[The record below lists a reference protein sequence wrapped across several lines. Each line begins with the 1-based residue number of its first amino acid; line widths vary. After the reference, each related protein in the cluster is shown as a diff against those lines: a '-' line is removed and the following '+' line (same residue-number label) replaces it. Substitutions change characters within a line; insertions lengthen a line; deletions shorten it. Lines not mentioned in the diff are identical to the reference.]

1 LRVGTEELAEIRF
14 PATSGSP
21 SRLAHPCRRRRFG
34 RLLSHLRGLLRFH
47 QAGKR
52 YLRQFLITLPVS
64 ATTELA
70 VRQFSQK
77 PKWLA
82 AI

>member
-21 SRLAHPCRRRRFG
+21 SRLAHRWGRRFE
-34 RLLSHLRGLLRFH
+34 RLLPRLRGLLRFH
-47 QAGKR
+47 QAAKR
-52 YLRQFLITLPVS
+52 YLRQFLIALPVS

-77 PKWLA
+77 P
-82 AI
+82 